1 MADAQARIAEIKK
14 KTEEK
19 KAKLVESLGPC
30 LCLSL
35 PLSLSLCLSCTS
47 QVSSACLTHGLRG

>member
-19 KAKLVESLGPC
+19 KAKLVESLGPT
-30 LCLSL
+30 L
-35 PLSLSLCLSCTS
+35 PLTLSFVHLARL
-47 QVSSACLTHGLRG
+47 LRVPDARVAWLIA